1 MNTSTNALELFIRDG
16 VTIHIFF
23 VCLFLVSALFLSY
36 YLILFFIFC
45 KQKGRG
51 AAYGDEVIYD
61 I

>member
-36 YLILFFIFC
+36 YLILFFLFC
-45 KQKGRG
+45 K
-51 AAYGDEVIYD
+51 
-61 I
+61 